1 MKQFKRLGA
10 LALALIMALT
20 ALSGCGGNSSSGS
33 ASSGSSSSSSSS
45 DSSSSAEDAAPIIPM
60 DLSGVTDPYLAVAGV
75 SRDEAMAKLGDAD
88 VTAAEVLYWF
98 NQVAVSYLQQFGGQ
112 LDTPPWDVDLG
123 DFTIAEMIRDEALN
137 TALYYRAL
145 DLLAK
150 NEGLTPDPASAQA
163 VEDEYVNQILQ
174 LGEQESVVQHVLWS
188 QLLDKDLLIYL
199 NNCYDLNSQLRE
211 RYYGENTPGY
221 PTDAEV
227 SAWMDE
233 QAIYRAKHIL
243 LATIDLDTQEP
254 LDEAAIAQK
263 RETAEDLLSQL
274 QSAEDPVALFDTLMN
289 EYSEDTGLEAN
300 PEGYTTSYKG
310 QMVAPF
316 EEAALALKDGEISG
330 IVESDFGYHII
341 LRLPLDPAGYRSQ
354 VISQRMSE
362 RVDQFQEEQGVETTA
377 AYDQLDAAA
386 LWEKLLSLQA
396 AVQAEVQNAQSQS

>member
-1 MKQFKRLGA
+1 MKQIKRLRA
-10 LALALIMALT
+10 LTLALVMALS

-33 ASSGSSSSSSSS
+33 GSSASGSGSSSS
-45 DSSSSAEDAAPIIPM
+45 AEEDAPIVPM
-60 DLSGVTDPYLAVAGV
+60 DLSDVTDPYLAVAGV
-75 SRDEAMAKLGDAD
+75 SRNEAAAKLGDAD
-88 VTAAEVLYWF
+88 ITAAEALYWF
-98 NQVAVSYLQQFGGQ
+98 YQVSTNYLQQFGGQ

-123 DFTIAEMIRDEALN
+123 GQTVAEMIKDEALN

-150 NEGLTPDPASAQA
+150 DEGLTPDPASAQA
-163 VEDEYVNQILQ
+163 VEDEYTSQILQ
-174 LGEQESVVQHVLWS
+174 LGEQESVVQHILWS
-188 QLLDKDLLIYL
+188 QLLDKELLIYL

-211 RYYGENTPGY
+211 LYFGENTSGY

-227 SAWMDE
+227 SAWMEE

-243 LATIDLDTQEP
+243 LATIDLETREP

-263 RETAEDLLSQL
+263 RETAEDLLAQL
-274 QSAEDPVALFDTLMN
+274 RSAEDPVALFDTLMN
-289 EYSEDTGLEAN
+289 EYSEDTGLETN

-354 VISQRMSE
+354 VISQRMQE
-362 RVDQFQEEQGVETTA
+362 RVDQFLEEKGTQTTA

-396 AVQAEVQNAQSQS
+396 TVQTEVQNAQSKN